1 MTKLAA
7 IASTAALLSAMA
19 MPAHAEWRLD
29 EGVAIVEPGET
40 NSNMELLALSCG
52 DPIQMEVYA
61 RGGPVM
67 PDGQDVQA
75 DYFNVPGKV
84 EAVIDGEVFPLA
96 AGGSDSAVVLFQEGQ
111 KANGYLDPLG
121 AFFLD
126 RIKAGKSL
134 TLRFDVLPGN
144 GADGSALETF
154 ATFPLDGSRAVLD
167 QAFESCKP

>member
-1 MTKLAA
+1 MNKLAA
-7 IASTAALLSAMA
+7 IAPTAALLCVFAA
-19 MPAHAEWRLD
+19 PAHAEWRLD
-29 EGVAIVEPGET
+29 EGVAIIEPTET
-40 NSNMELLALSCG
+40 NSNVELLALSCG

-67 PDGQDVQA
+67 PDGQEAPA
-75 DYFNVPGKV
+75 DYFNAPGKI

-111 KANGYLDPLG
+111 KAEGYLDPLG
-121 AFFLD
+121 PFFLE
-126 RIKAGKSL
+126 RIKSGKSL
-134 TLRFDVLPGN
+134 TLRFDILPAG

-167 QAFESCKP
+167 KAFESCKP